1 MKHGFPLQDFTCY
14 YNFLKCIE
22 AKKKKKHCQ
31 FCFLYHKR
39 HENLTIYQTL
49 V

>member
-22 AKKKKKHCQ
+22 AKKKNK
-31 FCFLYHKR
+31 
-39 HENLTIYQTL
+39 TL
-49 V
+49 PILLFVSQEA